1 MVPTANAIG
10 LSNRLSSSIGTVL
23 HIKILPLQLLDTSW
37 LFNHVF
43 IILEPLLLSFPGQIA
58 GVAMDCGPPIPH

>member
-23 HIKILPLQLLDTSW
+23 HIKILSLQLLDTSW